1 MSGPLLCKLGL
12 LYFEIVER
20 MLRVVRKID
29 VEFNMERLVILRIQY
44 SNKTRFLY
52 CCPLGIAAERIWC
65 RCETEH
71 KIGSDKLLVSYI
83 IKTHGK
89 NTGKI
94 AKPTRKHHERR

>member
-44 SNKTRFLY
+44 SDKTRFLY
-52 CCPLGIAAERIWC
+52 CCP
-65 RCETEH
+65 
-71 KIGSDKLLVSYI
+71 
-83 IKTHGK
+83 
-89 NTGKI
+89 
-94 AKPTRKHHERR
+94 